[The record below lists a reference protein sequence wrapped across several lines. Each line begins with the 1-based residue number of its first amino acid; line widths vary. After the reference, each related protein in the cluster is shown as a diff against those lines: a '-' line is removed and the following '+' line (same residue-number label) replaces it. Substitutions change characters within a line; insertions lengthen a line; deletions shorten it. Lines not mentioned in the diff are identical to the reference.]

1 MISPTCCSFYSATGM
16 LFMTFVYIMLST
28 QPFFITGIEDVGT
41 AKSNAF
47 GALLTFCVTFAISV
61 ALLIRGKNSSER
73 EYDTGEDD
81 SYNKLNIDLKKN
93 YGEQNYGSVATDSY

>member
-1 MISPTCCSFYSATGM
+1 M
-16 LFMTFVYIMLST
+16 
-28 QPFFITGIEDVGT
+28 
-41 AKSNAF
+41 
-47 GALLTFCVTFAISV
+47 